1 MLGSLGRLDEFFLI
15 ANIDTSNEFSI
26 EQFLELIVF
35 LLLEICLEGII
46 RSSLLLLKNDKG
58 LFKGFLNLISKL
70 LILDDSILD
79 F

>member
-58 LFKGFLNLISKL
+58 LFKRFLNLISKL